1 MLTIHALFAGL
12 LAVLSLARVR
22 RVIALT
28 LVGTLALGVVVFPP
42 RAQAQIGIGVVLAT
56 AGAVVNTVNNLI
68 QGLFN
73 IANGLLSDISGV
85 MGAFRQLMETVV
97 YPQNL
102 IDRARGMT
110 ASMITTFRG
119 MLSSLFNVNVASAQ
133 LPHPAA
139 LESIIRNR
147 NTADLSA
154 LAQAYTRTYGVLPT
168 ASDAAPMD
176 RDLIDMDDASAQ
188 ALLKTLKEADAIS
201 DHTVAAS
208 LRMEDEASVAAP
220 GTADYIVAAGVIA
233 AVQNQA
239 VMQKMIATEMRQ
251 EAAHLAHRSMIWK
264 RNAMFGNQSRQD
276 ISTMLNR
283 R

>member
-12 LAVLSLARVR
+12 LAVLSLVRVR
-22 RVIALT
+22 RTIALILVGALAMGVIA
-28 LVGTLALGVVVFPP
+28 PP
-42 RAQAQIGIGVVLAT
+42 RAQAQIGIGVVLA
-56 AGAVVNTVNNLI
+56 AASAVVRTINNLI

-73 IANGLLSDISGV
+73 TANGLLSDISKV

-102 IDRARGMT
+102 IDRARGLVT
-110 ASMITTFRG
+110 SMIGAFRAL
-119 MLSSLFNVNVASAQ
+119 LSSLFNINVASATM
-133 LPHPAA
+133 PEPAA
-139 LESIIRNR
+139 LESIMRNR
-147 NTADLSA
+147 NTTDFGA
-154 LAQAYTRTYGVLPT
+154 LGQAYTRTYGALPP

-176 RDLIDMDDASAQ
+176 RDLIDMDDGTAQ

-201 DHTVAAS
+201 DQTIAAS
-208 LRMEDEASVAAP
+208 LAMEDEARVAAP

-239 VMQKMIATEMRQ
+239 VMQKMIAAEMRQ
-251 EAAHLAHRSMIWK
+251 EAARLAHRSMIWK

-276 ISTMLNR
+276 INSMLNR